1 MLYHKYSRKYG
12 GSVGEQHALEDG
24 VGNCAHD
31 ELHQNGY
38 TLTKIQPRAAMEHLH
53 NHGGVTAV
61 AGKVSGTA
69 AVSITADR
77 GYDSSR
83 GTVGE
88 DAAQLDS
95 SPPLRAATATDETC
109 RLGFNAWS
117 PARGSVGISRCNAD
131 GHGQTIGSKV
141 KFAAAISLQ
150 TAKHTAVCRAQP
162 RAGY

>member
-38 TLTKIQPRAAMEHLH
+38 TLTKIQPHAAMEHLH
-53 NHGGVTAV
+53 NHGRITAV
-61 AGKVSGTA
+61 AGKVSGAA
-69 AVSITADR
+69 AVCIAADR

-83 GTVGE
+83 GTVVE
-88 DAAQLDS
+88 DATQLDS

-117 PARGSVGISRCNAD
+117 PARGSKGISRCNAD
-131 GHGQTIGSKV
+131 GHGQTIGSKD